1 MKRIFA
7 LLIALVLIALPALA
21 EPMSYLDYTDDLLED
36 GSAAYNLTLRMRH
49 DVTVNDLSEFLES
62 VGDVRAV
69 SFELGI

>member
-1 MKRIFA
+1 M
-7 LLIALVLIALPALA
+7 
-21 EPMSYLDYTDDLLED
+21 MED
-36 GSAAYNLTLRMRH
+36 GSAAYDLTLRMRH